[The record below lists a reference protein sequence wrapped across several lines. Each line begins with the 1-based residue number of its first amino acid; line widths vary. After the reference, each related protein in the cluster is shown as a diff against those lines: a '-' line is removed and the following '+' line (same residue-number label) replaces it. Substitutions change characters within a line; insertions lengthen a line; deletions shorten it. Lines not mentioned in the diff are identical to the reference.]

1 MKIRKC
7 NKLVCNFYDK
17 KEYVV
22 HIRTLRQALNHG
34 LILKKVHRLIQFNQE
49 AWLKPYIETNTK
61 LRTEAKNDFKKYLF
75 KLMNNFVFGKT
86 MENVKKHRDN
96 KLVATDKRRDQLL
109 SEPNYHITKCFSED
123 LLL

>member
-96 KLVATDKRRDQLL
+96 KLVATDKRRNQLM

-123 LLL
+123 LL